1 MHQDLTISSGALII
15 ITSPS
20 FALTIKW
27 QENKTE
33 AATERQKR
41 KITAN
46 VFLIQLREDLTCTGT
61 TVFRPSMPGSRCNT
75 VVSYFAMLL
84 FFLDVFRLVWNFFLK
99 FVLRLLYNLY
109 MVKKGETPMLP
120 VCGWFQK
127 GKNTTCLQTP
137 MLCCYK
143 SLHARL
149 HKK

>member
-1 MHQDLTISSGALII
+1 MHQDLTISSGTLII

-27 QENKTE
+27 QEKKTE

-46 VFLIQLREDLTCTGT
+46 VFHIQLREDLTCTGT

-84 FFLDVFRLVWNFFLK
+84 FFLPFKK
-99 FVLRLLYNLY
+99 FVPEICPPLALQFIYGK
-109 MVKKGETPMLP
+109 KKGETPMLP